1 MKCPGQDTQY
11 WKPGDVFDV
20 LCPHCG
26 AAMEFFKDESQ
37 RRCKKCN
44 EKVRNPKL
52 DLGCSEYC
60 KFAEQCVGPE
70 LARKVREKKK
80 EKR

>member
-1 MKCPGQDTQY
+1 
-11 WKPGDVFDV
+11 
-20 LCPHCG
+20 
-26 AAMEFFKDESQ
+26 MEFFKDESQ